1 MKIERDLM
9 VRLTEWQASPYRKP
23 LILKGVRQ
31 CGKTWLLQEFGR
43 RFFEDVAY
51 FNFETQKKARALF
64 DGDIEPKQI
73 LLQLGVFRE
82 KQIQSHK
89 TLIIF
94 DEIQACPAALNA
106 LKYFCEQTPEYPI
119 VAAGSLLGVTLASH
133 EGFPVGKVSF
143 LELMPCSFTEYL
155 RVVAP
160 MLVEFCATLQLGP
173 VSEAL
178 AGKLEQRLRE
188 YLALGGMPAV
198 LSRYIET
205 QDLFAADEV
214 LQEVITAYELDF
226 SKHAPTRDIP
236 KLFLMWKSIPEQL
249 AREHAKFLY
258 GEVRAGARAK
268 DLEDALRWLQEAGL
282 VYKVNNVT
290 TPHLPLSAYEDR
302 RCFKLYMG
310 DLGVLRK
317 LAKLPFSGLINAS
330 DVFGEFKGRLIEN
343 FVLLQLKCAG
353 FDPICYWTS
362 LATAEVDFLVQDE
375 TVIVPVEVKSGLNR
389 TARSLRVYREKY
401 RPELSVR
408 ASLLN
413 LRLDAGLLN
422 IPLYLINELPRLLK
436 SAASRSV

>member
-9 VRLTEWQASPYRKP
+9 VRLTKWQASPYRKP

-51 FNFETQKKARALF
+51 FNFETQKKARTLF

-82 KQIQSHK
+82 KQILPQK

-106 LKYFCEQTPEYPI
+106 LKYFCEQAPEYPI
-119 VAAGSLLGVTLASH
+119 VAAGSLLGVALASQ

-155 RVVAP
+155 RAVAP
-160 MLVEFCATLQLGP
+160 MLSEFCATLKLGP
-173 VSEAL
+173 VSEVL

-188 YLALGGMPAV
+188 YLVLGGMPAV
-198 LSRYIET
+198 LSRFIET

-236 KLFLMWKSIPEQL
+236 KLFLIWKSIPEQL
-249 AREHAKFLY
+249 AREHAKFMY
-258 GEVRAGARAK
+258 GEVRPGARAK

-282 VYKVNNVT
+282 VCKVNNVT
-290 TPHLPLSAYEDR
+290 TPQVPLSAYEDR
-302 RCFKLYMG
+302 RCFKLYMS

-317 LAKLPFSGLINAS
+317 LAKLPLSVIINAS
-330 DVFGEFKGRLIEN
+330 DVIGEFKGRLIEN

-362 LATAEVDFLVQDE
+362 QATAEVDFIVQDE
-375 TVIVPVEVKSGLNR
+375 AGIIPIEVKSGLSR
-389 TARSLRVYREKY
+389 TSRSLRVYRDKY

-422 IPLYLINELPRLLK
+422 LPLYLINEFPRLIK
-436 SAASRSV
+436 SSKT

>member
-1 MKIERDLM
+1 MKIGRDLM
-9 VRLTEWQASPYRKP
+9 ARLIEWQASPYRKP

-31 CGKTWLLQEFGR
+31 CGKTWLLQEFGS

-73 LLQLGVFRE
+73 LLQLAVFRE
-82 KQIQSHK
+82 KQIQPQK

-106 LKYFCEQTPEYPI
+106 LKYFCEQAPEYSI
-119 VAAGSLLGVTLASH
+119 VAAGSLLGVALAAR

-143 LELMPCSFTEYL
+143 LELMPCSFKEYL
-155 RVVAP
+155 RAVAP
-160 MLVEFCATLQLGP
+160 MLAEFCATLELGP

-188 YLALGGMPAV
+188 YLVLGGMPAV

-236 KLFLMWKSIPEQL
+236 KLFLIWKSIPEQL
-249 AREHAKFLY
+249 AREHAKFMY
-258 GEVRAGARAK
+258 GEVRPGARAK

-282 VYKVNNVT
+282 VCKVNNVT
-290 TPHLPLSAYEDR
+290 TPQLPLSAHENR
-302 RCFKLYMG
+302 RCFKLYMS

-317 LAKLPFSGLINAS
+317 LAKLPLSSIINAS
-330 DVFGEFKGRLIEN
+330 DVFGEFKGRLTEN

-375 TVIVPVEVKSGLNR
+375 TGIVPVEVKSGLNR

-408 ASLLN
+408 TSLLN

-422 IPLYLINELPRLLK
+422 LPLYLINEFPRLIR
-436 SAASRSV
+436 SAAM

>member
-51 FNFETQKKARALF
+51 FNFETQKKARTLF

-82 KQIQSHK
+82 KQILPQK

-106 LKYFCEQTPEYPI
+106 LKYFCEQAHEYAI
-119 VAAGSLLGVTLASH
+119 VSAGSLLGVALASQ

-143 LELMPCSFTEYL
+143 LELMPCSFKEYL
-155 RVVAP
+155 RAVAP
-160 MLVEFCATLQLGP
+160 MLADFCATLKLGP

-178 AGKLEQRLRE
+178 TGKLEQRLRE
-188 YLALGGMPAV
+188 YLVLGGMPAV
-198 LSRYIET
+198 LSRFIET

-214 LQEVITAYELDF
+214 LQDVVTAYELDF
-226 SKHAPTRDIP
+226 SKHAPARDIP
-236 KLFLMWKSIPEQL
+236 KLFLIWKSIPEQL
-249 AREHAKFLY
+249 AREHAKFMY
-258 GEVRAGARAK
+258 GEVRPGARAK

-282 VYKVNNVT
+282 VCKVNNVT
-290 TPHLPLSAYEDR
+290 TPHVPLSAYEDR
-302 RCFKLYMG
+302 RCFKLYMS

-317 LAKLPFSGLINAS
+317 LAKLPLSVIINAS

-362 LATAEVDFLVQDE
+362 QATAEVDFLVQDA
-375 TVIVPVEVKSGLNR
+375 TGIIPIEVKSGLSR
-389 TARSLRVYREKY
+389 TSRSLRAYRDKY

-422 IPLYLINELPRLLK
+422 LPLYLINEFPRLIK
-436 SAASRSV
+436 SSKT